1 MLKFLI
7 VESEQKCRHNPV
19 RMAVSAPVFNSNY
32 RECFAKISLQGYTM
46 KKRRVIRG
54 RIVCRIAEGRKI
66 VFEAA
71 TNTQACIF
79 ECFV

>member
-32 RECFAKISLQGYTM
+32 RECFAKISCKVT
-46 KKRRVIRG
+46 R
-54 RIVCRIAEGRKI
+54 
-66 VFEAA
+66 
-71 TNTQACIF
+71 
-79 ECFV
+79 